1 MSQSLPPADPGRRRF
16 LRTGLAGA
24 VALTTLAST
33 TVMLNGCSTAP
44 ATGYRLLR
52 THHIPVLVAVIPAV
66 LAGVA
71 AATEPAT
78 VQALVRSIDD
88 FVFHTSRANHKQF
101 LQLLDLLGGSLGR
114 RFAAGLAPDWN
125 EASVAE
131 VQAFLVRWRDSRVG
145 LFRLGYGGLVQAVV
159 MNWYL
164 QPAAWPAIGYEPP
177 RHIPA

>member
-1 MSQSLPPADPGRRRF
+1 MSQSLPPADPGRRSF
-16 LRTGLAGA
+16 LRTGVLG
-24 VALTTLAST
+24 ALTLT
-33 TVMLNGCSTAP
+33 TVSSSALLLSGCSSAP

-52 THHIPVLVAVIPAV
+52 PHHVPVLIALVPAV
-66 LAGVA
+66 LAGVPA
-71 AATEPAT
+71 ARESAT
-78 VQALVRSIDD
+78 VQSLVHSIDD

-101 LQLLDLLGGSLGR
+101 LQLLDLLGAGLGR
-114 RFAAGLAPDWN
+114 RLVAGLEHDWS
-125 EASVAE
+125 EAAVAE

-145 LFRLGYGGLVQAVV
+145 LFRLGYGGLVQAIV